1 MYVYF
6 FIIVILSFI
15 IAMLYGRIKKYRN
28 IYWRMSK
35 LVDNSPFM
43 IWVKD
48 PSGKTFFQNKLC
60 KEKKIIEEDIE
71 NSTSR
76 IGMKIGDVISGKEN
90 YFEFE
95 KKIKEKNENKIYENI
110 VYCVKNRN
118 GTVVAS
124 AGVAYDIT
132 AKERYKKELLL
143 KTTVFDNISEG
154 IIITNNNGEVIEV
167 NSSFLE
173 TTGYKA
179 EELLNK
185 IISLLKSEN
194 DSEQF
199 FQELWKELLKNGR
212 WEGEVFNKKKDGTIY
227 PVNLSIKSVLN
238 QIDSSINYVFIFEDL
253 TYLKDSRESI
263 DKLSNYDRL
272 TGIPN
277 SFLFRDRLEQTV
289 IGSKSHLEMFAV
301 IRIDINN
308 FKIINDSFGFKA
320 GDLIIKEVSKR
331 IKQELKETDT
341 VARVSGDEFI
351 VILTELKNIEE
362 AALFSQRV
370 ITGFRSP
377 FKLED
382 NEIFLGISMGIAFF
396 PDDGFSPEEL
406 MTYSNIALGHA
417 KSQGKNNYQFYTNE
431 LNKSSFER
439 VELEGAMRH
448 ALEKEEYVLYYQ
460 PQIEFETNKIIGAEA
475 LIRWK
480 KSDGTMVAPDKFIPV
495 AEENGIIIPLGEW
508 VLYNA
513 CVQNKY
519 WQEQGVGNIT
529 VSVNMSP
536 QQMRQPNIVEVVTR
550 ILKTTELAPE
560 YLELE
565 ITEGVLMEDKA
576 DILKKIKSFRD
587 MGIKIAIDDFGT
599 GYSSLGYLK
608 QFPMDK
614 LKIDQRFIRD
624 IPINDDGALS
634 KIMILLGKS
643 LKMKVI
649 AEGVETKHQVEFLK
663 ENRCDEG
670 QGYFYSR
677 PIPAEEFEALLRRNM
692 N

>member
-15 IAMLYGRIKKYRN
+15 IAILYGRIKKYRN

-60 KEKKIIEEDIE
+60 KGKKIVEEEIE

-95 KKIKEKNENKIYENI
+95 KKIKENSENKIYENI

-132 AKERYKKELLL
+132 SKESYKKGLLL
-143 KTTVFDNISEG
+143 KTTVFDNMSEG
-154 IIITNNNGEVIEV
+154 VIITDNNGAVIEV

-185 IISLLKSEN
+185 TIPVLKSEN
-194 DSEQF
+194 SSEPF

-212 WEGEVFNKKKDGTIY
+212 WGGEVFNKKKDGTIY
-227 PVNLSIKSVLN
+227 PANLSIKSVLN
-238 QIDSSINYVFIFEDL
+238 QLDSNINYVFIFEDL

-301 IRIDINN
+301 IRVDINN

-331 IKQELKETDT
+331 IKQEVKETDT

-351 VILTELKNIEE
+351 VILTELKNAEE

-377 FKLED
+377 FKVGES
-382 NEIFLGISMGIAFF
+382 EIFLGISMGIAFF
-396 PDDGFSPEEL
+396 PDDGFSSEEL
-406 MTYSNIALGHA
+406 MTHSNIALGHA
-417 KSQGKNNYQFYTNE
+417 KNQGKNNYQFYTNE

-439 VELEGAMRH
+439 LELEGAMRH

-460 PQIEFETNKIIGAEA
+460 PQIEFETNRIIGAEA

-624 IPINDDGALS
+624 IPINDDGSLS

-663 ENRCDEG
+663 ENKCDEG